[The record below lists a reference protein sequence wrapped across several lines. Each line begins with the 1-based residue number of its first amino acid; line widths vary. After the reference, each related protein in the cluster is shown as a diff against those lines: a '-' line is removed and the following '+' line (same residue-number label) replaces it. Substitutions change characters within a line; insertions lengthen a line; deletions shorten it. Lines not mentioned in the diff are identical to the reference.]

1 MNEEEK
7 KAIENIEELK
17 TLFEIDDK
25 KDFEATPLA
34 QKEIAKD
41 LKILLNLIDKMKNC
55 INILDDEL
63 KERNKIINEKEIIIE
78 KLQKENEELKNIEL
92 KSKGGAIKISLDGLL
107 FLENKIKQLEKEKK
121 KLELEIKNRKF
132 SHMNLYNEYK
142 YYKQFKSLSIE
153 TIKNKIEYLDK
164 QQADWIED
172 RELKVSDSEIIFARD
187 TLEKLLEDN
196 YEKF

>member
-7 KAIENIEELK
+7 KAIEIL
-17 TLFEIDDK
+17 
-25 KDFEATPLA
+25 
-34 QKEIAKD
+34 KEIEINTYAEGKAIAID
-41 LKILLNLIDKMKNC
+41 TVLKLIK
-55 INILDDEL
+55 
-63 KERNKIINEKEIIIE
+63 

-92 KSKGGAIKISLDGLL
+92 KSKGGAIKVSLEGLL

-121 KLELEIKNRKF
+121 ELELEIKNREF
-132 SHMNLYNEYK
+132 LHRNLYNEYRH
-142 YYKQFKSLSIE
+142 YKQFKSLSLE
-153 TIKNKIEYLDK
+153 TIKNKIEYLDNQQK
-164 QQADWIED
+164 QWLED